1 MIKRT
6 IIIILTVVAFMSS
19 MDAAPLFRTR
29 CLETLAKAMKMD
41 FSSDMGINVDNDS
54 TWQFKGR
61 VLRVRTNHYGDISHI
76 GYKLF
81 DSSWASQYEARPLLD
96 FIERYALEQDV
107 KIEGIDK
114 AEAASRKNVTFLQ
127 GDASLLKKITSEKI
141 LRIKEVERRY
151 YCVEWGE
158 DSLRIKMNV
167 PADYQLLVGA
177 NAIELEAIFER
188 DLKRTSS
195 LLFSNK
201 LPENWKK
208 GSFSYSE
215 QFCIVS
221 NGCYLS
227 DEIRSD
233 LYLNKK
239 KDNGQEYVVLID
251 KAKPLQSI
259 TNILLTGCMNRDIP
273 MMLTIDKYGYSKV
286 KLEVSL
292 QQVLRFFFQ
301 DGCSPYLGIK
311 TYDDTVLTATLFALN
326 SKMGYNHMLSLEVPM
341 SILLE
346 ETGTIKGEVYVYT
359 PLQNITEKFF
369 TNDIRSNKP

>member
-1 MIKRT
+1 
-6 IIIILTVVAFMSS
+6 
-19 MDAAPLFRTR
+19 
-29 CLETLAKAMKMD
+29 
-41 FSSDMGINVDNDS
+41 
-54 TWQFKGR
+54 
-61 VLRVRTNHYGDISHI
+61 
-76 GYKLF
+76 
-81 DSSWASQYEARPLLD
+81 
-96 FIERYALEQDV
+96 
-107 KIEGIDK
+107 
-114 AEAASRKNVTFLQ
+114 
-127 GDASLLKKITSEKI
+127 
-141 LRIKEVERRY
+141 
-151 YCVEWGE
+151 
-158 DSLRIKMNV
+158 MNV
-167 PADYQLLVGA
+167 PADYQVLVGA
-177 NAIELEAIFER
+177 NAIELESIFER

-201 LPENWKK
+201 LPENWKN

-227 DEIRSD
+227 NEIRSD

-259 TNILLTGCMNRDIP
+259 TNILLTGCINRDIP

-311 TYDDTVLTATLFALN
+311 TYDGTVLTATLFALN
-326 SKMGYNHMLSLEVPM
+326 TKMGYNHMLSLEVPL

>member
-1 MIKRT
+1 
-6 IIIILTVVAFMSS
+6 
-19 MDAAPLFRTR
+19 
-29 CLETLAKAMKMD
+29 MKMD

-81 DSSWASQYEARPLLD
+81 DSSWASHYEARPLLD

-127 GDASLLKKITSEKI
+127 GDASLLKKITSEKM

-167 PADYQLLVGA
+167 PADYQVLVGA

-259 TNILLTGCMNRDIP
+259 TNILLTGCMNKDIP

-311 TYDDTVLTATLFALN
+311 TYDGTVLTATLFALN